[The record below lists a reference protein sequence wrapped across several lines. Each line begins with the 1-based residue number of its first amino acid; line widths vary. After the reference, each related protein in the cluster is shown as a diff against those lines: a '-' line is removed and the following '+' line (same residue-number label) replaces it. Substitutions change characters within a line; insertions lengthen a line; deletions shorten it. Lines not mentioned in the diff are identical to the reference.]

1 MPRVRVLAPWQ
12 DSVEIVHRSGTIDG
26 VPRPR
31 RIEIRAS
38 TGSYV
43 RVRCEKGQQQRSAT
57 SLRCTKSWK
66 LHRTK
71 TEVDFV
77 CCMCICVHVRQ
88 QLCYT
93 K

>member
-1 MPRVRVLAPWQ
+1 MFQ
-12 DSVEIVHRSGTIDG
+12 DQEEWRS
-26 VPRPR
+26 
-31 RIEIRAS
+31 RAN

-43 RVRCEKGQQQRSAT
+43 HVRSEKGPQQRSAT
-57 SLRCTKSWK
+57 SLRCTEVWK
-66 LHRTK
+66 LPRTK

-88 QLCYT
+88 QLCYA